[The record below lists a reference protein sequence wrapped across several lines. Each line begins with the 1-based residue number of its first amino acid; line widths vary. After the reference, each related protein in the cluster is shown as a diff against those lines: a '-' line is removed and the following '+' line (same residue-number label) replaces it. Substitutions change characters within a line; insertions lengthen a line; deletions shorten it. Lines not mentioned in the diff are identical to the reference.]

1 MSRIFTCFSVV
12 LAIFLSGC
20 YEQSQKTSDHNKPV
34 ILIGTKQF
42 PASLAGTWKSE
53 EEKVELTIDKSGIL
67 KEAVITPGWVSVKPN
82 HTTSVEMKDGSKG
95 IYQVGDCTVTY
106 IQESNELTVEI
117 NVERIYIPFPS
128 DHIEGSVKQAFVGH
142 LNPEMNEWQATW
154 FNLFDYGPR
163 LPMDPNG
170 VGSLITFVKKQ
181 S

>member
-1 MSRIFTCFSVV
+1 MSRMFAYFSVM

-20 YEQSQKTSDHNKPV
+20 QGQHEKIGDPNKQV
-34 ILIGTKQF
+34 ILIGTKHF
-42 PASLAGTWKSE
+42 PASLAGTWRSE
-53 EEKVELTIDKSGIL
+53 EEKVEVTLDKNGRL
-67 KEAVITPGWVSVKPN
+67 KEAVITPGWINVTPN
-82 HTTSVEMKDGSKG
+82 HTTTVEMKNGSMG
-95 IYQVGDCTVTY
+95 IYQVGDCPVTY
-106 IQESNELTVEI
+106 IKESNELTVEI

-128 DHIEGSVKQAFVGH
+128 DHIEGSVKQVFVGH

-170 VGSLITFVKKQ
+170 LGSPITFIKKQ